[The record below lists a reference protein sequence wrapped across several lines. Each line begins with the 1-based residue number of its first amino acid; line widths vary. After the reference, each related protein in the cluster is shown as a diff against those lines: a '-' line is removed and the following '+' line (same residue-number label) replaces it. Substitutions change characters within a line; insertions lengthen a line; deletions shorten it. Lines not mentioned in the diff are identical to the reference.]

1 MDKNRQAFV
10 ELCDLVEP
18 MQNVYRNISHTV
30 KTGNAYTLLVGR
42 VVAGLWVVCGLSKG
56 SPHEGY

>member
-1 MDKNRQAFV
+1 M
-10 ELCDLVEP
+10 
-18 MQNVYRNISHTV
+18 

-56 SPHEGY
+56 SPHVSYQWVSDGSSVGHR